1 MKSNQN
7 DPNILNDL
15 IKINNDRI
23 EGYKLAVDLAN
34 EQGEGAREAVFNQL
48 AAQSEKFITELSPL
62 VEFAGQYA
70 TDRTKLSGELFR
82 LWMVIKSK
90 LSGGNMQSLLEQCER
105 GEAAFREVYEKAL
118 AEENKLSVGAK
129 NLIQIQL
136 SQQREAHENIK
147 ILCNGSK

>member
-34 EQGEGAREAVFNQL
+34 EQGEGTREAVFNQL
-48 AAQSEKFITELSPL
+48 AAQSEKFIAELSPL
-62 VEFAGQYA
+62 VELAGQYA

-82 LWMVIKSK
+82 LWMVIRSK

-105 GEAAFREVYEKAL
+105 GEAAFSEVYEKAL

-147 ILCNGSK
+147 ILCSI

>member
-7 DPNILNDL
+7 DPDILNDL

-23 EGYKLAVDLAN
+23 EGYELAIDLAN
-34 EQGEGAREAVFNQL
+34 EQGEGAREAVFRKMIG
-48 AAQSEKFITELSPL
+48 QSEKFIAELSPL
-62 VEFAGQYA
+62 VELAGQYA

-90 LSGGNMQSLLEQCER
+90 LSGGNMQDLLEH
-105 GEAAFREVYEKAL
+105 YNKAL
-118 AEENKLSVGAK
+118 AEENKLSIGAK

-147 ILCNGSK
+147 ILRDI

>member
-23 EGYKLAVDLAN
+23 EGYELAIDLAN
-34 EQGEGAREAVFNQL
+34 EQGEGAREAVFRKL
-48 AAQSEKFITELSPL
+48 IGQSEKFIAELSPL
-62 VEFAGQYA
+62 VELAGQYA

-90 LSGGNMQSLLEQCER
+90 LSGGNMQDLLEHCER
-105 GEAAFREVYEKAL
+105 GEAAFREVYDKAL
-118 AEENKLSVGAK
+118 AEENKLSIGAK

-147 ILCNGSK
+147 ILCGI

>member
-1 MKSNQN
+1 MESNQN

-23 EGYKLAVDLAN
+23 EGYELAIDLAN
-34 EQGEGAREAVFNQL
+34 EQGDGAHEAVFKERI
-48 AAQSEKFITELSPL
+48 AQSEKFITELTPL
-62 VEFAGQYA
+62 VELAGQYA

-90 LSGGNMQSLLEQCER
+90 LSRGDLQDLLQQCER
-105 GEAAFREVYEKAL
+105 GETAFSEVYSKAL
-118 AEENKLSVGAK
+118 EEADKLSVGAK

-147 ILCNGSK
+147 IMRDL

>member
-23 EGYKLAVDLAN
+23 EGYELAIDLAN
-34 EQGEGAREAVFNQL
+34 EQGEGAREAVFRKMIG
-48 AAQSEKFITELSPL
+48 QSEKFIAELSPL
-62 VEFAGQYA
+62 VELAGQYA

-82 LWMVIKSK
+82 LWMVIKSQ

-105 GEAAFREVYEKAL
+105 GEAAFSEVYEKAL
-118 AEENKLSVGAK
+118 AEENKLSVGTK

-147 ILCNGSK
+147 ILCGI

>member
-7 DPNILNDL
+7 DPDILNDL

-23 EGYKLAVDLAN
+23 EGYELAIDLAN
-34 EQGEGAREAVFNQL
+34 EQGEGAREAVFRKMIG
-48 AAQSEKFITELSPL
+48 QSEKFIAELSPL
-62 VEFAGQYA
+62 VELAGQYA

-90 LSGGNMQSLLEQCER
+90 LSGGNMQYLLKQCER
-105 GEAAFREVYEKAL
+105 GEAAFSEVYEKAL
-118 AEENKLSVGAK
+118 VGENKLSIGAK

-147 ILCNGSK
+147 ILRDI

>member
-23 EGYKLAVDLAN
+23 EGYELAIDLAN
-34 EQGEGAREAVFNQL
+34 EQGEGALEAMFKKFI
-48 AAQSEKFITELSPL
+48 AQSEKFIAELSPL
-62 VEFAGQYA
+62 VEFAGQSA
-70 TDRTKLSGELFR
+70 TDRTKLSGDLFR

-90 LSGGNMQSLLEQCER
+90 LSGGHMQDLLEHCER
-105 GEAAFREVYEKAL
+105 GESAFREVYNKAL
-118 AEENKLSVGAK
+118 AEENKLSIGAK

-147 ILCNGSK
+147 ILRDI

>member
-48 AAQSEKFITELSPL
+48 AAQSEKFIAELSPL
-62 VEFAGQYA
+62 VELAGQYA

-90 LSGGNMQSLLEQCER
+90 LSGGKMQSSGGKQAIR
-105 GEAAFREVYEKAL
+105 WSQKPDPDSAQPAARSPRKY
-118 AEENKLSVGAK
+118 
-129 NLIQIQL
+129 
-136 SQQREAHENIK
+136 
-147 ILCNGSK
+147 

>member
-48 AAQSEKFITELSPL
+48 AAQSENFIAELSPL
-62 VEFAGQYA
+62 VELAGQYV

-82 LWMVIKSK
+82 LWMVIRSK

-105 GEAAFREVYEKAL
+105 GEAAFSEVYEKAL
-118 AEENKLSVGAK
+118 AEENKLSVGTK

-147 ILCNGSK
+147 ILCGI

>member
-48 AAQSEKFITELSPL
+48 AAQSEKFIAELSPL
-62 VEFAGQYA
+62 VELAGQYA

-82 LWMVIKSK
+82 LWMVIRSK
-90 LSGGNMQSLLEQCER
+90 LSGGKMQSLLEQCER
-105 GEAAFREVYEKAL
+105 GEAAFSEVYEKAL
-118 AEENKLSVGAK
+118 AEENKLSIGAK

-147 ILCNGSK
+147 ILCGI